1 MVNIYTTLDQIFDKF
16 NRTFS
21 DALGGMIERD
31 SFVFTLQRKTNVICK
46 AKYQSFENTNG
57 DFKHEIAIN
66 PEYLSVKP
74 KIEILKSLCQELLLL
89 YRYHHGDPETR
100 QIDLYDEEWGE
111 FMMVMGL
118 MPSNTGKPD
127 GKETGKKMSSYIMSG
142 KGYFVLLCEELA
154 EQGLLIDW
162 FDKVPKKYEVDNI
175 MADLYDYKENYDLDD
190 WDNRLLEVPVLQ
202 RQGVDIISLIA
213 SLGVDDTSRKI
224 EIQGEIKK
232 TPVAP
237 KLTTEDILDLID
249 EEIKDGSTLDLSE
262 SKASIDA
269 QDCDGVI
276 SNNQEVESIS
286 DGLHEH
292 EVDEDALSDDHKTF
306 SSTFN
311 DDVPIRTTA
320 DAKSIIE
327 KRLGDDAF
335 AAPKQKKN
343 KEVISSKEEI
353 AILIG
358 IDPDKP
364 EPRKRTV
371 FQYKCGCGIEI
382 TAKSPTYSITCDK
395 CEMKFK
401 PVDVDYEVGVALN

>member
-190 WDNRLLEVPVLQ
+190 WDKRLLEIPVLQ

-232 TPVAP
+232 IPVAA
-237 KLTTEDILDLID
+237 KLTTEEILDLID
-249 EEIKDGSTLDLSE
+249 EEIKDDSSSALIGSE
-262 SKASIDA
+262 ASIDA
-269 QDCDGVI
+269 QKCEGVI
-276 SNNQEVESIS
+276 SASQGVETIADGMHEQEE
-286 DGLHEH
+286 
-292 EVDEDALSDDHKTF
+292 ALSEDHKVF

-311 DDVPIRTTA
+311 EIAPIKTSA
-320 DAKSIIE
+320 EAKSIIE
-327 KRLGDDAF
+327 KRLDDDAID
-335 AAPKQKKN
+335 APKQKKN
-343 KEVISSKEEI
+343 KEVISTKEEI
-353 AILIG
+353 AVLIG
-358 IDPDKP
+358 IELDKP